1 MQPDTRYARSGDVQV
16 AYQVTGE
23 GPVDLVMAPGTASHL
38 DLDWE
43 WPEKADFLTR
53 LGSFCR
59 LIRFDKRGTGLS
71 DRPTDAATLEERT
84 DDIRA
89 VMDAAGTDRAFI
101 FGYSEGANLAALFGA
116 TYPERTRGL
125 LLWGAQARWTRAD
138 DYPWGVTRAEY
149 DREIAYLA
157 ENGVTL
163 EYLTGPG
170 AGIPKD
176 LRYVKFFM
184 RYLKA
189 SASPAALAALERLC
203 SSIDMRDILPAVRVP
218 TVVMNRTGDPV
229 ANIDAARD
237 LAARIPGARFVEF
250 PGDIHPFF
258 AGPAVDEALVEI
270 ETFVT
275 GVRLPP
281 RVERVLATVLFTDI
295 VGSTQRAVALGDRRW
310 RDLLEAHNRVVRRA
324 LEQFQG
330 REVNTVG
337 DGFLALFD
345 GPGRAVACASAIAAS
360 VRELGLEVRA
370 GVHTGEC
377 ELAAGDVSG
386 IAVHTGARIAALAAP
401 NEVLVSGT
409 VHDLVAGSELRF
421 EPRGKHTLKG
431 VPGEWR
437 IFSVRMAPDHAAAPG
452 SASAPPVGQVSGR

>member
-1 MQPDTRYARSGDVQV
+1 MQPDTRYASSGDVHI

-43 WPEKADFLTR
+43 WPEKADFLKR

-157 ENGVTL
+157 ENGATL

-176 LRYVKFFM
+176 LRVKLFM

-203 SSIDMRDILPAVRVP
+203 SSIGTRRQTM
-218 TVVMNRTGDPV
+218 
-229 ANIDAARD
+229 ARSSRS
-237 LAARIPGARFVEF
+237 AQPCV
-250 PGDIHPFF
+250 
-258 AGPAVDEALVEI
+258 
-270 ETFVT
+270 
-275 GVRLPP
+275 
-281 RVERVLATVLFTDI
+281 
-295 VGSTQRAVALGDRRW
+295 
-310 RDLLEAHNRVVRRA
+310 
-324 LEQFQG
+324 
-330 REVNTVG
+330 
-337 DGFLALFD
+337 FD
-345 GPGRAVACASAIAAS
+345 GPGRAIACASTIAAS
-360 VRELGLEVRA
+360 VRDLGLEVRA

-377 ELAAGDVSG
+377 ELAAGNVSG

-409 VHDLVAGSELRF
+409 VHDLVAGSKLRF
-421 EPRGKHTLKG
+421 ETRGTHALKG

-437 IFSVRMAPDHAAAPG
+437 IFSVPMAPDHSATA
-452 SASAPPVGQVSGR
+452 ASAPPAELEPAPTE